1 MMRGTATTNMK
12 YINEKQEHAASIN
25 INFKAKYVAIV
36 ADREIFS
43 S

>member
-1 MMRGTATTNMK
+1 MMRGTAATNMK
-12 YINEKQEHAASIN
+12 YINEKQKHAASIN